1 MSKTKRGLS
10 SARSLHFSF
19 VVSKL
24 VSGGCEFGCNFKLTR
39 FANCLF
45 GVVILCVKHSRAGW
59 YLLLKSDNKIVLV
72 YHSNVITAG
81 CTVLF
86 SPYKAHAPKCSESFS
101 NRTVY
106 NLRCNG
112 FLVTPYDLGVG
123 AVYNRALVCDT
134 ACAPEFNDM
143 FAIELNITDSKLAR
157 TSVMFSNIKLRQACD
172 LRTLANVKQLNRD
185 LVCVNSSWSVY
196 RDSFCLLRW
205 FANTKNTAGGNVY
218 DYFLFISSVYGVFIH
233 INYADARLRSCVAN
247 ERLLLL
253 SGYIRLANKLALSSD
268 ERLFSIIGVLDI
280 DWLREE
286 NAAYNALLVISSDPQ
301 FSISSIRAILGL
313 FVLDSSMSRYS
324 KFRTLNL
331 GIKYLF
337 LNSAAVVVN
346 NRFCCGVSCCSAKLL
361 QLNAVVATNVGAIT
375 FLKLP
380 VWRLDLTS
388 SADSPQCWHAS
399 LGNKWFLDKLK
410 RSRKL
415 RVLSVTKEEEEGKK
429 KREIKFKKT
438 YFNVLM
444 SLRRYFNS
452 FEFREFKTD
461 CLLHGTQARLFA
473 ALSFVSLHAKN
484 LFIRCS
490 AVPNLAAQYSG
501 CSSTVCGVYETG
513 KLTVNCKT
521 FEFFC
526 VIGDSQVF
534 SHLFCS
540 VYNTFF
546 RILPLIVR
554 SSGDD
559 WQVLDL
565 SLNVVC
571 ACGKLPCLALR
582 FYGFVKNVF
591 YFECRS
597 DCCNRLPQ
605 TLAVYVFNSI
615 YFVAEVGIAFGLHN
629 FARKLQRYNSM
640 LCSVRLQSSSCF
652 ASFSLVI
659 LSLKSF
665 VLSFGV
671 LNNLRLALENLIQSN
686 DSKLV
691 WRC

>member
-1 MSKTKRGLS
+1 MSKTRRGLS
-10 SARSLHFSF
+10 AARSVHFSF

-24 VSGGCEFGCNFKLTR
+24 VSGGREFGRNFKLTR

-45 GVVILCVKHSRAGW
+45 GVVTLCVKHGRAGW

-81 CTVLF
+81 RTVLF
-86 SPYKAHAPKCSESFS
+86 SPYKAHAPKRSESFS

-123 AVYNRALVCDT
+123 TVYNRALVCDT
-134 ACAPEFNDM
+134 VCAPEFNDM

-157 TSVMFSNIKLRQACD
+157 TGVMFSNIKLRQLRLACD

-185 LVCVNSSWSVY
+185 LVCVNSLWSVY

-233 INYADARLRSCVAN
+233 INYADARLRNCVAN

-286 NAAYNALLVISSDPQ
+286 SAAYNASFVISSDPQ
-301 FSISSIRAILGL
+301 FSISSIRPILGL

-337 LNSAAVVVN
+337 LNSAAVAVN
-346 NRFCCGVSCCSAKLL
+346 NRFCCGVSYSSVKLL
-361 QLNAVVATNVGAIT
+361 QLNAVVATTVGAIM

-388 SADSPQCWHAS
+388 SVDSPQCWHAS
-399 LGNKWFLDKLK
+399 LGDKWFLDKLK

-415 RVLSVTKEEEEGKK
+415 RALTKK
-429 KREIKFKKT
+429 KIKFKKT

-461 CLLHGTQARLFA
+461 CLLRGMQARLFA
-473 ALSFVSLHAKN
+473 ALSLVSLHTVNKN
-484 LFIRCS
+484 LFVRCS
-490 AVPNLAAQYSG
+490 AVPNLAAQYSR

-571 ACGKLPCLALR
+571 ACGKLPCVALR

-605 TLAVYVFNSI
+605 TLAIYVFNSI
-615 YFVAEVGIAFGLHN
+615 YFVAEVGVAFRLHN

-671 LNNLRLALENLIQSN
+671 LNNLRLVLENLIQSS